1 METRVAVFIDF
12 ENIKRAVDDYFVN
25 ERVDIKRI
33 LSEIARV
40 TEARITVKRAYADW
54 GVFKDYRSDLLD
66 NATEPVQAF
75 ALTYKG
81 KNGADIRIAIDVMD
95 VVLRQTDVTHVALV
109 SGDSDFT
116 PLVMKLR
123 EFGKTV
129 TGVGVRSNTSNY
141 LAKACDTFCY
151 YDDLRGEQG
160 ETLPERSVPSEPGDP
175 VALLAS
181 ALAALGNR
189 PVPGSAL
196 KTQMRKMDAMFD
208 ETRWGHN
215 SFLEFLRAHEDL
227 VDLYK
232 PAVGDV
238 TIAPKGQLHN
248 GEAGAQ
254 AAPGDAQSDNG
265 SGQKWNH
272 PNYTPYVPT
281 GGIPYQAPPPL
292 PPAPTTTTE
301 RYRLWL
307 RDNNFR
313 YVPSE
318 QRHEIVRVVY
328 DLFREN
334 EADPI
339 SLKESKDGLHL
350 WFEQNRPS
358 VPWEAINST
367 VYHLF
372 YTWCFDFDKSD
383 DGKQLWDRR
392 TKLRPDIHSPE
403 ELISKGERGIVR
415 KLWERERADLDADAF
430 NEWLYDGD
438 PEKRDY
444 VADLIRSVTSS
455 ANGMGGPAG
464 YTPYTNVTPPA
475 RL

>member
-1 METRVAVFIDF
+1 
-12 ENIKRAVDDYFVN
+12 
-25 ERVDIKRI
+25 
-33 LSEIARV
+33 
-40 TEARITVKRAYADW
+40 
-54 GVFKDYRSDLLD
+54 
-66 NATEPVQAF
+66 
-75 ALTYKG
+75 
-81 KNGADIRIAIDVMD
+81 MD

-151 YDDLRGEQG
+151 YDDLRGAVG
-160 ETLPERSVPSEPGDP
+160 EALPERSVPSEPGDP

-181 ALAALGNR
+181 ALAFLGNR

-196 KTQMRKMDAMFD
+196 KSQMRKMDAMFD

-215 SFLEFLRAHEDL
+215 SFLEFLRSHEDL
-227 VDLYK
+227 IDLHK
-232 PAVGDV
+232 PAVGDITV
-238 TIAPKGQLHN
+238 APKGQI
-248 GEAGAQ
+248 
-254 AAPGDAQSDNG
+254 PSKDNG
-265 SGQKWNH
+265 GETLGISEYRDGNGTPPFVQKWSH

-313 YVPSE
+313 YVPSAD
-318 QRHEIVRVVY
+318 RHFIVRVVY

-334 EADPI
+334 EEEPI
-339 SLKESKDGLHL
+339 SLKESKDRLHL

-358 VPWEAINST
+358 VPWESINST

-392 TKLRPDIHSPE
+392 TTLRPDIHSPE
-403 ELISKGERGIVR
+403 ELISKSERGVVR
-415 KLWERERADLDADAF
+415 KLWERERSDLDADAF
-430 NEWLYDGD
+430 NEWLLRWRRGKAGLCRRFNPVSDQWQRGSRVYSLY
-438 PEKRDY
+438 KR
-444 VADLIRSVTSS
+444 ARRAAIMTGWLPS
-455 ANGMGGPAG
+455 GPKEN
-464 YTPYTNVTPPA
+464 P
-475 RL
+475 

>member
-1 METRVAVFIDF
+1 METRIAVFIDF
-12 ENIKRAVDDYFVN
+12 ENIKRAVDDYFIN

-33 LSEIARV
+33 LAEVARV
-40 TEARITVKRAYADW
+40 AEARITVKRAYADW
-54 GVFKDYRSDLLD
+54 GIFKDYRSDLLD

-129 TGVGVRSNTSNY
+129 IGVGVRSNTSNY

-151 YDDLRGEQG
+151 YDDLRGAAG
-160 ETLPERSVPSEPGDP
+160 EALPERSVPSEPSDP

-196 KTQMRKMDAMFD
+196 KSQMRKMDAMFD
-208 ETRWGHN
+208 ETRAGHTG
-215 SFLEFLRAHEDL
+215 FLDFLRAHDDL
-227 VDLYK
+227 VDVHK
-232 PAVGDV
+232 PAVGDITV
-238 TIAPKGQLHN
+238 APKGQLTN
-248 GEAGAQ
+248 GESGHI
-254 AAPGDAQSDNG
+254 NG
-265 SGQKWNH
+265 EGTNGTSTQKWSH

-281 GGIPYQAPPPL
+281 GGIPYQAPPPP
-292 PPAPTTTTE
+292 PPAPMTTTE

-313 YVPSE
+313 YVPSSD
-318 QRHEIVRVVY
+318 RHGIVRVVY
-328 DLFREN
+328 DQFQEN
-334 EADPI
+334 ETE
-339 SLKESKDGLHL
+339 SFTLKESKDRLHL

-383 DGKQLWDRR
+383 GDDGKQLWDRR
-392 TKLRPDIHSPE
+392 TTLRPDVHSAE
-403 ELISKGERGIVR
+403 ELISKSERGIVR
-415 KLWERERADLDADAF
+415 KLWERERSDLDADAL

-438 PEKRDY
+438 PTKRDY
-444 VADLIRSVTSS
+444 VADLARSVT
-455 ANGMGGPAG
+455 NGNPAG
-464 YTPYTNVTPPA
+464 GYNAYTGNAAFPA
-475 RL
+475 RV